1 METVAQAVWLLQ
13 VVPAA
18 LMVYDCVL
26 SLDDEVE
33 YIWKKQ
39 FSFISVIYVIFRYLG
54 TIYTLISTVDFIAN
68 ENTTKSVVIRNLSG
82 LNLWLSCLANWFV
95 QIILALRLYALY
107 GGSRKVVIMTAL
119 GLVVESIIMIVCA
132 VLLTISADD
141 ILLNLGFKVSE
152 LPNVALKIYVNYSA
166 MIAYEYL
173 LFSLAFV
180 AAVRRHRAKL
190 GPLLVSWNGV
200 TRLGD
205 IIIEGNVLYFLVYV
219 PSNFISGEV
228 MIQRG
233 L

>member
-39 FSFISVIYVIFRYLG
+39 FSFISVIYVIHECQFRYLG

-119 GLVVESIIMIVCA
+119 GLVVESIIMISASC
-132 VLLTISADD
+132 LT
-141 ILLNLGFKVSE
+141 
-152 LPNVALKIYVNYSA
+152 
-166 MIAYEYL
+166 
-173 LFSLAFV
+173 
-180 AAVRRHRAKL
+180 
-190 GPLLVSWNGV
+190 
-200 TRLGD
+200 
-205 IIIEGNVLYFLVYV
+205 
-219 PSNFISGEV
+219 
-228 MIQRG
+228 
-233 L
+233 